1 MGGEQ
6 GRKDKSSLYFK
17 EKEPPLQS
25 RFKIYTLFSEICFHA
40 VTLVL
45 SISAAPP
52 HLMGRQWVLGL
63 PSPEWKIPW
72 PGN

>member
-1 MGGEQ
+1 M
-6 GRKDKSSLYFK
+6 
-17 EKEPPLQS
+17 
-25 RFKIYTLFSEICFHA
+25 CFHV

-52 HLMGRQWVLGL
+52 HLMGRKWVLGL
-63 PSPEWKIPW
+63 HSPEWKIPW